1 MLLIFII
8 SSTIIKYPCTHI
20 FAHFGD
26 CFLRIRFLTWNC
38 WVKEVLLPKIPDARC
53 RAHLSE
59 AGSHW
64 HCLCRPPGC
73 PPSAPRSPSGGSE
86 GWAQKARWLLL
97 TPRRSQE
104 APATG
109 ALAGKQTQSGREWT
123 SPFQPLS
130 WAGQGRPGSTGGCG
144 LQLPAALRTA
154 SISRECCF
162 STASRLIHGISP
174 FPYNVYVVLEHTG
187 SAMSAG
193 YRCTATCAISYL
205 SDSARLPSGQCP
217 GRNCIPPGLVC

>member
-1 MLLIFII
+1 MLLIFYYIQYYNQTPLYTHLC
-8 SSTIIKYPCTHI
+8 SFWGLFPQDTFLDLELLGQRGAPSEDSRCT
-20 FAHFGD
+20 
-26 CFLRIRFLTWNC
+26 
-38 WVKEVLLPKIPDARC
+38 LPSASQRGWLPLA
-53 RAHLSE
+53 LPV
-59 AGSHW
+59 
-64 HCLCRPPGC
+64 RPPGC

-130 WAGQGRPGSTGGCG
+130 WAGQGRPVCTGGCG
-144 LQLPAALRTA
+144 LQLPVALRTA

-162 STASRLIHGISP
+162 STASRLIHAISP
-174 FPYNVYVVLEHTG
+174 FPYNVYFVLST
-187 SAMSAG
+187 
-193 YRCTATCAISYL
+193 L
-205 SDSARLPSGQCP
+205 DQQ
-217 GRNCIPPGLVC
+217 